1 MPILS
6 SDPTEL
12 SSSPPIWG
20 CAALA
25 AEVLHFILFSICGP
39 IVFGADKGSHPI
51 AARIFLF
58 AWLLGF
64 AGGALAIAGL
74 FKDESKWVSVL
85 ALILFPFS
93 ILVLV

>member
-12 SSSPPIWG
+12 RSSPPIWG
-20 CAALA
+20 GAALA
-25 AEVLHFILFSICGP
+25 AEILHFILFWMVGP
-39 IVFGADKGSHPI
+39 ILFRSDKGSHPI
-51 AARIFLF
+51 AASIILF

-64 AGGALAIAGL
+64 VGGGLAVAGL
-74 FKDESKWVSVL
+74 FKDKSRWASVL
-85 ALILFPFS
+85 ALVLFPFS

>member
-20 CAALA
+20 SAALA
-25 AEVLHFILFSICGP
+25 AEILHFILFWICGP
-39 IVFGADKGSHPI
+39 LAFGAGTHPI
-51 AARIFLF
+51 AASVLLC

-64 AGGALAIAGL
+64 VGGTLAIAGL
-74 FKDESKWVSVL
+74 FRDQSKWLSGL
-85 ALILFPFS
+85 ALALFPFS
-93 ILVLV
+93 ILVTV

>member
-25 AEVLHFILFSICGP
+25 VEILHFILGSISGP
-39 IVFGADKGSHPI
+39 IIFGSDRGSHPI
-51 AARIFLF
+51 AASVFLF

-64 AGGALAIAGL
+64 AGGALAITGL
-74 FKDESKWVSVL
+74 FKDESKWQTVL
-85 ALILFPFS
+85 ALLLFPFS
-93 ILVLV
+93 ILVIV

>member
-12 SSSPPIWG
+12 SSSPSIWG
-20 CAALA
+20 SAALA
-25 AEVLHFILFSICGP
+25 AEILHFILFWITGP
-39 IVFGADKGSHPI
+39 IAFEGKGSHPI
-51 AARIFLF
+51 AASVFLF

-74 FKDESKWVSVL
+74 FKDESKWLSVL
-85 ALILFPFS
+85 ALVLFPFS
-93 ILVLV
+93 ILVTV